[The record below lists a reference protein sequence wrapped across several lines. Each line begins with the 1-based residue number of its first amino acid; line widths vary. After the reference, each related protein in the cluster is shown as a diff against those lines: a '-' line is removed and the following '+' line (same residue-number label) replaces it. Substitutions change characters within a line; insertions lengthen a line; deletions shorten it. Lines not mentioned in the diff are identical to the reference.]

1 MNFSTPKKLN
11 VWRTLKAMTNET
23 PAVSSFRDRLRE
35 IDQPHQIALVL
46 LAHVLGKPKTWLLA
60 HPETHL
66 TKAQANQ
73 MESLLCR
80 LEAGEPLP
88 YLLGKQEFFGLEFEV
103 NPSVLIPRPETEF
116 MVETALSWLAVQ
128 SGARKGVDVGTG
140 SGCIAVSLVSN
151 CPDLQMLA
159 TDISQ
164 EALDVAARNAQKH
177 NTSDRILF
185 ERVDLLPDTIGKTD
199 LICANLPY
207 IPTAKLPDVNSLPWE
222 PSLALDGGEHGLE
235 LIERLLAR
243 SVSILNTPGLILLE
257 TEETLGAQTVQLARR
272 YFPAAEITLYQDLSK
287 RDRLVSIELL

>member
-1 MNFSTPKKLN
+1 
-11 VWRTLKAMTNET
+11 MTNET

-159 TDISQ
+159 TDLSK
-164 EALDVAARNAQKH
+164 EALGVAARNAQKH
-177 NTSDRILF
+177 NTFDRILF
-185 ERVDLLPDTIGKTD
+185 EQVDLLPDTIGKTD

-222 PSLALDGGEHGLE
+222 PSLALDGGEYGLE

-287 RDRLVSIELL
+287 RDRLVTIELL